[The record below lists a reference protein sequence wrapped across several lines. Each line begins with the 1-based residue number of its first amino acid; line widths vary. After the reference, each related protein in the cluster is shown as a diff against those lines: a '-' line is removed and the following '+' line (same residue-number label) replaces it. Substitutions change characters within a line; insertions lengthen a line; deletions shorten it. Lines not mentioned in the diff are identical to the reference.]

1 MKKLLAIFVLV
12 FVLGCAQSKDFK
24 YGVNQINS
32 INSKY
37 NTNMETY
44 PSDLQQIDSMLA
56 EYEELRKLQLEK
68 GKEQFNYVID
78 YRILNLEAEK
88 FYIQG
93 QRFGM
98 SGTTKD
104 GFGCK
109 QRPLIIESAGL
120 RNSSALKGFAAVDLL
135 REFVQKYPEEAN
147 FVNLSD
153 KNALFLNATFYQIS
167 RDAKRDS
174 NIINSF
180 CPKNTTLEIYQQ
192 EFRKNANLS
201 EEYIKSLTYEEAA
214 ELWKRLRG
222 IQ

>member
-1 MKKLLAIFVLV
+1 MLV
-12 FVLGCAQSKDFK
+12 FVLGCAQSKDFR

-32 INSKY
+32 LNSKY
-37 NTNMETY
+37 NTNLETY
-44 PSDLQQIDSMLA
+44 PKDVQQIDSMVV
-56 EYEELRKLQLEK
+56 EYEELKKVQLGK
-68 GKEQFNYVID
+68 GKEQFNYLID

-88 FYIQG
+88 FYMLG

-109 QRPLIIESAGL
+109 QRPLIIESAEL
-120 RNSSALKGFAAVDLL
+120 RNRSALRGFAAVDLL
-135 REFVQKYPEEAN
+135 KEFVLKYPEEAS

-167 RDAKRDS
+167 RDARRDS
-174 NIINSF
+174 SIINSF
-180 CPKNTTLEIYQQ
+180 CPKNITLEIYQQ
-192 EFRKNANLS
+192 EFRKSANLS
-201 EEYIKSLTYEEAA
+201 EDYINGLTYEEAA
-214 ELWKRLRG
+214 DLWKKSRG